1 MFFHAGCSGRR
12 TANSSTYLQLAASAL
27 AAADIVF
34 ECTRSPRWLSGGGAR
49 RGPHQLISS
58 AGGRITGVTQ
68 KGVSRGSRSRTSRS
82 TETSRMHKNGVMR
95 GHSDIIWAWCG
106 TVLVVGPANPG
117 KGITHMDT
125 DDDNVART
133 PGGWQT
139 GILHSQQY
147 LPSGVRWR
155 TKQDRNLADCHMY
168 QEAEAMTRRRMVH
181 AS

>member
-1 MFFHAGCSGRR
+1 MALLSLSLVLR
-12 TANSSTYLQLAASAL
+12 TR
-27 AAADIVF
+27 VK
-34 ECTRSPRWLSGGGAR
+34 E
-49 RGPHQLISS
+49 
-58 AGGRITGVTQ
+58 
-68 KGVSRGSRSRTSRS
+68 
-82 TETSRMHKNGVMR
+82 E
-95 GHSDIIWAWCG
+95 
-106 TVLVVGPANPG
+106 
-117 KGITHMDT
+117 HMDT